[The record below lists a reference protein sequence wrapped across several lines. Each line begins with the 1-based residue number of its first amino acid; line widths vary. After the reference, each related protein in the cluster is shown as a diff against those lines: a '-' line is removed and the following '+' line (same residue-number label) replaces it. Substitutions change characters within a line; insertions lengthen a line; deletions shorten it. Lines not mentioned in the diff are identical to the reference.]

1 MFASMQVD
9 IASAHQ
15 YGFPPLVV
23 TRRPHFSSPLQMEE
37 ATWLVHLTDPMG
49 YIGRWHMSPSG
60 SGTGKLC
67 IIPPLATLLQGLL
80 KQPGTPSGNAENSLT
95 RKASGA
101 SVGFAWQISS
111 VVSSHSNFAIGY
123 DSAWPGPFRMV

>member
-1 MFASMQVD
+1 
-9 IASAHQ
+9 
-15 YGFPPLVV
+15 
-23 TRRPHFSSPLQMEE
+23 
-37 ATWLVHLTDPMG
+37 
-49 YIGRWHMSPSG
+49 MSPSG

-101 SVGFAWQISS
+101 SVGFA
-111 VVSSHSNFAIGY
+111 
-123 DSAWPGPFRMV
+123 